1 MLSPRAL
8 EDLADRCLRSR
19 QPLWTGFL
27 APQAWEDA
35 LRRLAGREDLQLQA
49 EGGHPRAERRRLG
62 FSLGQATEGT
72 EERPDPAPPPLG
84 LLDLTGDFLFDP
96 ASARAVTA
104 ALQQLGAAADD
115 LGDVLLRGDRGGLLI
130 VTPELQGRLDGQPV
144 QVGSVAARL
153 AAAPWERLN
162 PQPLQERI
170 VTTVEASLRLDA
182 VASAGFGLSRSRL
195 ADLIRQGRVRIDW
208 QPVTS
213 PSRELRLGQRVQ
225 LEGRGELELLTADLT
240 RRDRWRLQLRRRS

>member
-8 EDLADRCLRSR
+8 EELADRCLRSR
-19 QPLWTGFL
+19 QPVWTGFL
-27 APQAWEDA
+27 PPQAWEEA
-35 LRRLAGREDLQLQA
+35 LQRLAGREDLRLRA

-62 FSLGQATEGT
+62 FSLGHVGDGSED
-72 EERPDPAPPPLG
+72 RPDPAPPLG

-96 ASARAVTA
+96 ASTGTVTA
-104 ALQQLGAAADD
+104 ALGQLGAGAEG

-130 VTPELQGRLDGQPV
+130 VTPELQERLDGQTL

-208 QPVTS
+208 HPVTS

-225 LEGRGELELLTADLT
+225 LEGRGELELLAADLT

>member
-1 MLSPRAL
+1 MLSPRSL
-8 EDLADRCLRSR
+8 QELADRCLRNR

-27 APQAWEDA
+27 PPQVWEDA
-35 LRRLAGREDLQLQA
+35 LRRLGGLADLELRA

-62 FSLGQATEGT
+62 FSLRQPVDAAA
-72 EERPDPAPPPLG
+72 DAVVPAPPLA

-96 ASARAVTA
+96 ARASAVTA
-104 ALQQLGAAADD
+104 ALQELGAAEED

-130 VTPELQGRLDGQPV
+130 VTPELQCRLDGHPV
-144 QVGSVAARL
+144 PVGSVAARL
-153 AAAPWERLN
+153 AAAPWDRLT
-162 PQPLQERI
+162 PQPLQERTI
-170 VTTVEASLRLDA
+170 STVEASLRLDA

-208 QPVTS
+208 QVVTS

-225 LEGRGELELLTADLT
+225 LEGRGELELLAAELT

>member
-8 EDLADRCLRSR
+8 QELADRCLRSR
-19 QPLWTGFL
+19 QPLWTGFVP
-27 APQAWEDA
+27 PQVWEDA
-35 LRRLAGREDLQLQA
+35 LRRLGDLADLELRA

-62 FSLGQATEGT
+62 FNLRQPVDAAA
-72 EERPDPAPPPLG
+72 DAVVPAPPLA

-96 ASARAVTA
+96 ARASAVTA
-104 ALQQLGAAADD
+104 ALQELGAAEED

-130 VTPELQGRLDGQPV
+130 VTPELQCRLDGHPV
-144 QVGSVAARL
+144 PVGSVAARL
-153 AAAPWERLN
+153 AAAPWDRLT
-162 PQPLQERI
+162 PQPLQERTI
-170 VTTVEASLRLDA
+170 STVEASLRLDA

-208 QPVTS
+208 QVVTS

-225 LEGRGELELLTADLT
+225 LEGRGELELLAAELT

>member
-8 EDLADRCLRSR
+8 QELADRCLHSR

-27 APQAWEDA
+27 PPPVWEDA
-35 LRRLAGREDLQLQA
+35 LGRLEGLEELELRA

-62 FSLGQATEGT
+62 FSLRQAADDASGT
-72 EERPDPAPPPLG
+72 VGPSPPLA

-96 ASARAVTA
+96 ARASTVTA
-104 ALQQLGAAADD
+104 ALQQLGATAED

-130 VTPELQGRLDGQPV
+130 VTPELQHRLDGQPV
-144 QVGSVAARL
+144 PVGSVDARL
-153 AAAPWERLN
+153 AAAPWERLTA
-162 PQPLQERI
+162 QPLQERTI
-170 VTTVEASLRLDA
+170 STVEASLRLDA

-208 QPVTS
+208 QTVTS

-225 LEGRGELELLTADLT
+225 LEGRGELELIAAELT

>member
-8 EDLADRCLRSR
+8 QELADRCLRSR
-19 QPLWTGFL
+19 QPLWTGFWG
-27 APQAWEDA
+27 PRVWEDA
-35 LRRLAGREDLQLQA
+35 LRRMAGLEDLQLRA

-62 FSLGQATEGT
+62 FSLRCSPGESATPT
-72 EERPDPAPPPLG
+72 DPAAPLG

-96 ASARAVTA
+96 ASAGAVGA
-104 ALQQLGAAADD
+104 ALQGLGAREDD

-130 VTPELQGRLDGQPV
+130 VTPELQQRFDGQTV

-162 PQPLQERI
+162 AQPLQERI
-170 VTTVEASLRLDA
+170 ISTVEASLRLDA

-225 LEGRGELELLTADLT
+225 LEGRGELELLAADLT
-240 RRDRWRLQLRRRS
+240 RRDRWRLQLRRRC

>member
-8 EDLADRCLRSR
+8 QDLADRCLRSR

-35 LRRLAGREDLQLQA
+35 LRRLAGLEELQLRA

-62 FSLGQATEGT
+62 FSLRLTPGT
-72 EERPDPAPPPLG
+72 AADTAEVLPPLG

-96 ASARAVTA
+96 ASTSAVA
-104 ALQQLGAAADD
+104 SALLQLGADEQD

-130 VTPELQGRLDGQPV
+130 VTPELQGRLDGQTV
-144 QVGSVAARL
+144 QVASVAARL

-170 VTTVEASLRLDA
+170 ISTVEASLRLDA

-225 LEGRGELELLTADLT
+225 LEGRGELELLAADLT

>member
-8 EDLADRCLRSR
+8 QDLADRCLRSR

-35 LRRLAGREDLQLQA
+35 LRRLAGLEELQLRA

-62 FSLGQATEGT
+62 FSL
-72 EERPDPAPPPLG
+72 RPTPDAAADTAEALPPLG

-96 ASARAVTA
+96 ASANAVA
-104 ALQQLGAAADD
+104 HALQQLGAEEQD

-130 VTPELQGRLDGQPV
+130 VTPELQARLDGQTV
-144 QVGSVAARL
+144 QVGSVVARL
-153 AAAPWERLN
+153 ATAPWERLN

-170 VTTVEASLRLDA
+170 ISTVEASLRLDA

-195 ADLIRQGRVRIDW
+195 AALIRQGAVRIDW
-208 QPVTS
+208 RVVTS
-213 PSRELRLGQRVQ
+213 PSRELRCGERVQ
-225 LEGRGELELLTADLT
+225 LEGRGELRIEAVEITK
-240 RRDRWRLQLRRRS
+240 RDRYRIRLLRS